1 MLTGLNPARAAAD
14 GKKNASLRNRLNNF
28 LIREGFRHRSVE
40 SPAAAANYMPLA
52 SHTRKPTF
60 SLPRDYLRRRRL
72 TRQVTNV
79 ALILIL
85 SMTAAYVITRPTGG
99 GTAFSISH
107 ALQPNAQSAAAVFP
121 AAPPARALPNASV
134 PTYSDGYHLQ
144 AGPFPVKEIDDIVVH
159 DDGRNKDIH
168 MRLFYP
174 TDLGKFPVII
184 FSHGAGG
191 SQNCCEVLTKHWAS
205 YGYITI
211 QPTHDDSALGRRNSG
226 EENMRALQAVRD
238 ALKIPALWENRPRDI
253 TFVIDSLPELGKR
266 IPALAEKID
275 ASRIGVAGHSMGSFA
290 AEAVAGATVDLPS
303 RPATSFLDHRVKAVL
318 CLSPQASGQFGLS
331 DGSFAKISVPYLG
344 VTGSKDSLGPLA
356 SPDWHKLPF
365 RLSPVGDKYHLF
377 IDGANHMSFTGAR
390 ALAAIDVPRADA
402 IVGYT
407 NSASLAFWDAYLKTD
422 ARAKEYLH
430 SGALPASSHGSTE
443 LSRR

>member
-1 MLTGLNPARAAAD
+1 MLTGLDADRAAAD
-14 GKKNASLRNRLNNF
+14 GRKNASLRNRLHNF
-28 LIREGFRHRSVE
+28 LIREGFMHPSVE
-40 SPAAAANYMPLA
+40 SPATAGNYMPLA
-52 SHTRKPTF
+52 SHARKATF

-79 ALILIL
+79 AVIFIL
-85 SMTAAYVITRPTGG
+85 SMSAAYVITRPTSG
-99 GTAFSISH
+99 GTAFSIP
-107 ALQPNAQSAAAVFP
+107 LGQDAQLAAAAAV
-121 AAPPARALPNASV
+121 PARAMPNAAPV

-144 AGPFPVKEIDDIVVH
+144 PGPFPVKEIADVAVH
-159 DDGRNKDIH
+159 DDKRNKDIH
-168 MRLFYP
+168 MRVFYP
-174 TDLGKFPVII
+174 TDLGRFPVII

-205 YGYITI
+205 YGYIII

-226 EENMRALQAVRD
+226 EENMRPLQAIRD
-238 ALKIPALWENRPRDI
+238 ALRRPALWENRPRDI
-253 TFVIDSLPELGKR
+253 TFVVDSLPELEKR
-266 IPALAEKID
+266 VPALAEKID
-275 ASRIGVAGHSMGSFA
+275 ANRIGVAGHSMGSFA

-318 CLSPQASGQFGLS
+318 CLSPEASGQFGLS
-331 DGSFAKISVPYLG
+331 DESFAKISVPYLG

-377 IDGANHMSFTGAR
+377 IDGANHMSFTGTR
-390 ALAAIDVPRADA
+390 ALAATEVPQADA
-402 IVGYT
+402 ILGYT
-407 NSASLAFWDAYLKTD
+407 NSAALAFWDAYLKTD

-430 SGALPASSHGSTE
+430 SGALPASSHGSTQ